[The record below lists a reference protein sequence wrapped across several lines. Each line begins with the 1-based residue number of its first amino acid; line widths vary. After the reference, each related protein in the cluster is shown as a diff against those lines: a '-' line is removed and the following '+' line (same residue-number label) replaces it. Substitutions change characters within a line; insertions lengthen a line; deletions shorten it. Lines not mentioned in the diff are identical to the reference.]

1 MRNKTLWLFVGCCA
15 VPVIAALLAL
25 NLGWLPKGTTNH
37 GRFVEGE
44 IHIEELKH
52 QNGKLWTIVLNS
64 PASCL
69 EICQVQQSSLEAL
82 SVALGK
88 MQKDVDIALLG
99 EAQEGSSFPA
109 FAGQPKLAP
118 AHLYLVDNKGLVV
131 LEYPYEAEPQKNRM
145 VQKGLLQ
152 DLKKLLNFARSS

>member
-1 MRNKTLWLFVGCCA
+1 MKNKTLWLFIGCCA
-15 VPVIAALLAL
+15 IPVIAALIAL
-25 NLGWLPKGTTNH
+25 DSGWLPKGTTNH

-52 QNGKLWTIVLNS
+52 QDGKLWTIVLNS
-64 PASCL
+64 PSSCL
-69 EICQVQQSSLEAL
+69 EPCQIQQSSLEAL

-99 EAQEGSSFPA
+99 DVREGSAFPSFPE
-109 FAGQPKLAP
+109 QPSLAP
-118 AHLYLVDNKGLVV
+118 AYLYLVDNKGLVV
-131 LEYPYEAEPQKNRM
+131 LEYPYEIEPQKNRM
-145 VQKGLLQ
+145 VQKGLLK